1 MTDLEVRVGP
11 VEGGWRVQSAGLADL
26 MFLSGARAEEKAR
39 HLAACLARCGADV
52 LLVVQD
58 RASRVIGTRR
68 YFAMA

>member
-1 MTDLEVRVGP
+1 MTDLEVTVSP
-11 VEGGWRVQSAGLADL
+11 IEGGWRVQSAVIADL

-52 LLVVQD
+52 MLVIQD
-58 RASRVIGTRR
+58 RTSRVIGTRR